1 MRRRVSSRTG
11 AFGTSQTRF
20 QVSKERKRDVPDVH
34 GRTMVEIPGNRKRG
48 PSLGLWFRGQPRQMK
63 GPLPKQCRQCTA
75 AFASGAPRG
84 LDYGRDGP
92 APTAYHV
99 KGIDWN
105 ASGTA
110 KLHGGG
116 RRKDRDN
123 GVPGP
128 GSFNLAHDYHIEP
141 NRKRVMV
148 VSAERFGPG
157 GPLYQHPDVPNEPGP
172 GNYDYEMPFGNLLK
186 PTYNVAIAEQC
197 RELVF

>member
-1 MRRRVSSRTG
+1 M
-11 AFGTSQTRF
+11 
-20 QVSKERKRDVPDVH
+20 
-34 GRTMVEIPGNRKRG
+34 
-48 PSLGLWFRGQPRQMK
+48 
-63 GPLPKQCRQCTA
+63 
-75 AFASGAPRG
+75 
-84 LDYGRDGP
+84 YGRVRVGRAARPRLWEMGP
-92 APTAYHV
+92 APTAYNV

-110 KLHGGG
+110 KFHGGG

-157 GPLYQHPDVPNEPGP
+157 GPLYQHPGGP
-172 GNYDYEMPFGNLLK
+172 GRPARAITTRDAEPVEADYN
-186 PTYNVAIAEQC
+186 NVAIAEQC
-197 RELVF
+197 REPVF